1 MDPAPRHRCSIY
13 EGAPSMQLRRIADV
27 AAERLA
33 ANYRCLYLN
42 SPAMAAEFRAAL
54 LAAGIDAADAVAR
67 GTLVLSSDREHLVDG
82 VFDIERMLASFKVA
96 VKHALADGY
105 AGLWGCGDVLWEF
118 ESRRNLSKLLAYEV
132 ELEELVEGEPALCGI
147 CQYHRDTLPADSVQV
162 ALFTHRAIH
171 LNETLHYL
179 NPYYR
184 QLTTLYSAP
193 NGCDTR
199 VRAMLHHL
207 RD

>member
-1 MDPAPRHRCSIY
+1 MIY
-13 EGAPSMQLRRIADV
+13 EGAPSLQLPRIVAV

-42 SPAMAAEFRAAL
+42 SPAMAAGFRAAL

-67 GTLVLSSDREHLVDG
+67 GTLVLSSAREHLVDG
-82 VFDIERMLASFKVA
+82 VFDVERMLASLKAA

-118 ESRRNLSKLLAYEV
+118 DTRRNLSRLLAYEV
-132 ELEELVEGEPALCGI
+132 GLEELAETEPALCGI
-147 CQYHRDTLPADSVQV
+147 CQYHRDALPADSVQV

-171 LNETLHYL
+171 LKETLHYL

-193 NGCDTR
+193 NGSDTR
-199 VRAMLHHL
+199 VRQMLDHW